1 MHTCVSTRARHTAI
15 ENLNEVRSVVVEDA
29 LRAYRDN
36 RGPQSPP
43 PAYFYCSRNP
53 AEPGRSDPKEILASI
68 ARQLSCLGPGLPLL
82 QPTVAEYTKREKEAF
97 AYKSLRLQESRD
109 LILQLAKHY
118 PVVTIIVDAL
128 DECNPPTL
136 SKLLNAME
144 SILKGSSSLIKIL
157 VTSRDDKEIVYKLQ
171 AYPNLEL
178 SSNRNSGD
186 IARFVESETDSMVES
201 GALLRYSTSREEL
214 RQRII
219 KEVTNGA
226 HGM

>member
-1 MHTCVSTRARHTAI
+1 M
-15 ENLNEVRSVVVEDA
+15 
-29 LRAYRDN
+29 
-36 RGPQSPP
+36 
-43 PAYFYCSRNP
+43 
-53 AEPGRSDPKEILASI
+53 
-68 ARQLSCLGPGLPLL
+68 
-82 QPTVAEYTKREKEAF
+82 
-97 AYKSLRLQESRD
+97 
-109 LILQLAKHY
+109 
-118 PVVTIIVDAL
+118 VTIIVDAL

-144 SILKGSSSLIKIL
+144 SILKGSSSLVKIL

>member
-1 MHTCVSTRARHTAI
+1 M
-15 ENLNEVRSVVVEDA
+15 
-29 LRAYRDN
+29 
-36 RGPQSPP
+36 
-43 PAYFYCSRNP
+43 
-53 AEPGRSDPKEILASI
+53 ASI
-68 ARQLSCLGPGLPLL
+68 ARQLSCLGPGFPLL
-82 QPTVAEYTKREKEAF
+82 QPTVAEYTKREREAF
-97 AYKSLRLQESRD
+97 AHKSLRLQESRD

-144 SILKGSSSLIKIL
+144 SILKGSSSLVKIL